1 LYVTLT
7 PSLGSKPSGHTAT
20 TESVPLA
27 APHSHH
33 ASDHAL
39 LNGFRGGVS
48 EGLGGGVTV
57 VAIACETESLNEKK
71 ESSVTR
77 LATFHMCAR
86 SPNFHSRHEMKRS

>member
-39 LNGFRGGVS
+39 LNGSRGGVS
-48 EGLGGGVTV
+48 EGGGVTV
-57 VAIACETESLNEKK
+57 VAIACETESPNEKR

-77 LATFHMCAR
+77 LAIFHMCAR